1 MCAHVILQHVDIAR
15 ASPAI
20 LLAQE
25 KRISELRAD
34 QSQSRLIYELE
45 KERVMYR
52 LSSYL
57 KARICK
63 IKRLALYLAS
73 PEGADARSHMTDK
86 VRARRVCYY
95 AVKPPGGAASG
106 HRARARP
113 RPRRRLNH
121 RATLCAGANLP
132 Q

>member
-1 MCAHVILQHVDIAR
+1 MDIAR

-63 IKRLALYLAS
+63 IKRLALYLDLAT
-73 PEGADARSHMTDK
+73 PEGAEARSHMTDK
-86 VRARRVCYY
+86 VRARRVLLRCQD
-95 AVKPPGGAASG
+95 ARRCCEWPPSSSPTTPPPA
-106 HRARARP
+106 P
-113 RPRRRLNH
+113 
-121 RATLCAGANLP
+121 
-132 Q
+132 

>member
-1 MCAHVILQHVDIAR
+1 MCAHVTLQQVDIAR

-86 VRARRVCYY
+86 VRARHVLLRCQ
-95 AVKPPGGAASG
+95 AVRRCCEWPPSSS
-106 HRARARP
+106 P
-113 RPRRRLNH
+113 TTPPP
-121 RATLCAGANLP
+121 TP
-132 Q
+132 